1 MHDEITSRITIEHQ
15 HRVIFTRNAL
25 AETNTAL
32 HDALT
37 PRTPTVPPRALF
49 VLDAGLVN
57 AQPVLPA
64 AVDRYTRAHN
74 IDHPGAPLIIPG
86 GERCKNNPVHL
97 GAIYAAVSDRGICR
111 RSFIIAVGGGAIL
124 DLVGFAA
131 ATAHRSVR
139 HIRIPTTT
147 LSQAD
152 SAVGVKNGVNYLSKK
167 NFIGAFAPP
176 DTVIIDPEFL
186 STLTDRDHRAG
197 VSEAVK
203 VALLKDPDF
212 FEWIESNTGALSARD
227 DAATER
233 LVRRSAELHLEHITT
248 SGDPFERGSSRPLD
262 FGHWAAHRLE
272 SLSNNNITHG
282 EAVAIGLAIDLMY
295 SALSG
300 LLDITIAERAI
311 SALERVGF
319 DVFHPLL
326 LDNLGAVNPDLLL
339 GLDEFREHLGGELTI
354 TLLADLGVGIEV
366 NTMNP
371 AIISAAI
378 ATLRDRAAAA
388 AQGAAR

>member
-15 HRVIFTRNAL
+15 HRVIFTRDAL
-25 AETNTAL
+25 AETNAAL
-32 HDALT
+32 RDALT
-37 PRTPTVPPRALF
+37 PRTPTAPPRALF

-57 AQPVLPA
+57 AQPDLPA
-64 AVDRYTRAHN
+64 AVDHYTRAHN

-86 GERCKNNPVHL
+86 GERCKNNPLHL
-97 GAIYAAVSDRGICR
+97 DSIYSAVSDRGICR

-139 HIRIPTTT
+139 HVRFPTTT

-152 SAVGVKNGVNYLSKK
+152 STVGVKNGINYLSKK

-176 DTVIIDPEFL
+176 DAVIIDSAFL
-186 STLTDRDHRAG
+186 HTLTDRDHHAG
-197 VSEAVK
+197 VSEAIK
-203 VALLKDPDF
+203 VALLKDPAF
-212 FEWIESNTGALSARD
+212 FEWIESNTDALAARD
-227 DAATER
+227 EAATDR
-233 LVRRSAELHLEHITT
+233 LVRRSAELHLEHITA

-272 SLSNNNITHG
+272 SLSHNNIIHG
-282 EAVAIGLAIDLMY
+282 EAVAVGLAIDLMY
-295 SALSG
+295 SALID

-311 SALERVGF
+311 SALESVGL
-319 DVFHPLL
+319 DTFHPLL
-326 LDNLGAVNPDLLL
+326 LNNLGAANPDLLL

-371 AIISAAI
+371 SLISAAI
-378 ATLRDRAAAA
+378 TALRDRAAAA
-388 AQGAAR
+388 QDAAR